1 MALVRQ
7 SQVWALVASM
17 VGFACG
23 GDGGGGPGPAP
34 NTLAVQAGDNQ
45 AGPAGAQLTAP
56 LAVRVTDPSGQPVA
70 NLPISWAVGTGG
82 GSVSAP
88 TSNTDATGVASI
100 NRTLG
105 ANAGSQTTTASRSGL
120 TGSPIT
126 FTSIAQIQG
135 ATQIAANPADN
146 GNGQSDTVR
155 STLATAYKVLV
166 REQTNAPVQG
176 VVVDWAVTGGGG
188 SVSTP
193 TSTTNAAGIAQI
205 THTLGST
212 AGAQT
217 VRASVTGLIGSP
229 VTFTST
235 ATAGNA
241 ASLEISGGNNQTG
254 TINSTLST
262 PFAVRARDAY
272 GNEKPG
278 VTVAWAVHAGSGSLN
293 PTQSVT
299 GANGIAT
306 STRTLGA
313 TAGTYTDTATAT
325 GLTGSPRLFTV
336 NATTAS
342 TTASVTVGNDFF
354 SPSSVTIA
362 QGGTVTWTWAGG
374 VTHDVDLTTAGA
386 PLDCSATNQPGAT
399 CQRVF
404 MTMGT
409 YNYHCNFHIGMTGAV
424 TVVP

>member
-1 MALVRQ
+1 MALFRQ
-7 SQVWALVASM
+7 SPAWAFVASL

-34 NTLAVQAGDNQ
+34 NALAVHAGDNQ
-45 AGPAGAQLTAP
+45 VGPAGAQLTAP

-82 GSVSAP
+82 GLVSA
-88 TSNTDATGVASI
+88 TSSNTDQTGVASI

-105 ANAGSQTTTASRSGL
+105 QNAGQQTTTATRSGL
-120 TGSPIT
+120 TGSPVT

-166 REQTNAPVQG
+166 REQTNTPVQG
-176 VVVDWAVTGGGG
+176 VVVNWAVTGGGG
-188 SVSTP
+188 SVSAA
-193 TSTTNAAGIAQI
+193 TSSTNAAGIAQI

-235 ATAGNA
+235 AAAGNA
-241 ASLEISGGNNQTG
+241 ASVEISGGNNQTG
-254 TINSTLST
+254 AVNSTLST
-262 PFAVRARDAY
+262 PFGVRARDAY

-278 VTVAWAVHAGSGSLN
+278 VTVNWSVHAGSGSLN

-299 GANGIAT
+299 GPNGIAT
-306 STRTLGA
+306 SARTLGPA
-313 TAGTYTDTATAT
+313 AGTYTDTATST
-325 GLTGSPRLFTV
+325 GLTGSPLLFTV
-336 NATTAS
+336 NAVTAP
-342 TTASVTVGNDFF
+342 TTASVSIGNNFF
-354 SPSSVTIA
+354 NPNSVAIA
-362 QGGTVTWTWAGG
+362 RTGSVTWTWNSAGTLHN
-374 VTHDVDLTTAGA
+374 VTFAAVAGA
-386 PLDCSATNQPGAT
+386 PSNIGN
-399 CQRVF
+399 
-404 MTMGT
+404 MGSGSDSRT
-409 YNYHCNFHIGMTGAV
+409 FGTAGTFDYECTLHPGMTGAV